1 MVIPT
6 SVAQA
11 SSLANFSLALLLAG
25 ADGKPGPVWQRLDP
39 ALRAKLLAALA
50 AFVILG
56 ISLMFLAWM
65 GARAT
70 RRYMAREPLSRE
82 RAQSL
87 TPVREKDWADKP
99 ISEPPADE

>member
-1 MVIPT
+1 MVIPF
-6 SVAQA
+6 SVAQVGSRA
-11 SSLANFSLALLLAG
+11 IYSLALLLAG

-56 ISLMFLAWM
+56 IALMFLAWL

-70 RRYMAREPLSRE
+70 RRYMAREPLSQQRSQ
-82 RAQSL
+82 AI
-87 TPVREKDWADKP
+87 TPIREKDWADKP
-99 ISEPPADE
+99 IIEPPADK